1 MTHDQRDRER
11 GVTLIELT
19 VTIAIIGVAF
29 VSLLAA
35 LTGLFMDGDQHR
47 KSVQV
52 ETLLRRYAEQLQSAT
67 YVNCAT
73 TGTAGYTSAL
83 TPVPTGYSASIVTV
97 EYWNANSSA
106 TFNTTCAG
114 GDKGA
119 QRITIRVASTDTNRP
134 ARDDLVLVKD
144 DPS

>member
-1 MTHDQRDRER
+1 MNLDRQD

-35 LTGLFMDGDQHR
+35 LTGVFMDGDTHR
-47 KSVQV
+47 KSAQV
-52 ETLLRRYAEQLQSAT
+52 TTLLSRYAEQLQSAT
-67 YVNCAT
+67 YVDCAT
-73 TGTAGYTSAL
+73 PTTAGYTSAL
-83 TPVPTGYSASIVTV
+83 SPVPGGYTASIVSV
-97 EYWNANSSA
+97 EYWNGDRDVA
-106 TFNTTCAG
+106 FDPTCAG

-119 QRITIRVASTDTNRP
+119 QRITIHVASTDTNRP
-134 ARDDLVLVKD
+134 VGDDLVLVKD